1 MTRCFRSFLAVLPF
15 AVAMA
20 APAPAQDYPSRNIR
34 IVVPFA
40 AGGGVDVVARTLA
53 KHLGDRLGQQ
63 VYVENRPGAS
73 GNLGADQVAKSPA
86 DGYSLLVSASTLVVN
101 PVVAAEKAP
110 FDPLRDFTQIALIAK
125 GPLLFIVH
133 PDAATTLP
141 EFVSRTKA
149 DPAKFNLA
157 TGGFGSAG
165 HMSAEAFKLQAGLKV
180 PVVLYRGT
188 GPAFNDLVGGHISGI
203 MDPLVTSLPLAKSGK
218 TRALALSDTK
228 RSPLAPEVPTFAEA
242 GYPGFEFF
250 TWYGLWGPANL
261 PAPVLAKLSAALKE
275 IGNLPEV
282 KQWFEAQGLEFS
294 GVGGPAFVDF
304 SRAEQARYE
313 EIVKKGNI
321 QRQ

>member
-1 MTRCFRSFLAVLPF
+1 MIPRLFAFLCCL
-15 AVAMA
+15 
-20 APAPAQDYPSRNIR
+20 APLLAGPSALQAQDFPNRNIR

-53 KHLGDRLGQQ
+53 RHLSDKLGQQ
-63 VYVENRPGAS
+63 VFVENRPGAS
-73 GNLGADQVAKSPA
+73 GNLGADQVAKAPA
-86 DGYSLLVSASTLVVN
+86 DGYALLISASTLVVN

-110 FDPLRDFTQIALIAK
+110 FDPLKDFTQLALIAK
-125 GPLLFIVH
+125 GPLLFIVN
-133 PDAATTLP
+133 PDSAATLP
-141 EFVSRTKA
+141 EFVSRAKA

-165 HMSAEAFKLQAGLKV
+165 HRSAEAFKLQAGLNV

-188 GPAFNDLVGGHISGI
+188 GPAFNDVVGGHISGL

-218 TRALALSDTK
+218 TRALAISDSK
-228 RSPLAPEVPTFAEA
+228 RSPLAPDVPTFAEA

-250 TWYGLWGPANL
+250 TWYGLWGPPNL
-261 PAPVLAKLSAALKE
+261 PAPVLAKLSSAIQE
-275 IGNLPEV
+275 IGRVPEV

-294 GVGGPAFVDF
+294 GIGGQAFVDF
-304 SRAEQARYE
+304 SRAEQARYD

-321 QRQ
+321 QKQ